1 MNVVPGINRLPGVTW
16 MRPLGVC
23 NSARSTHIQAP
34 CRSRRKYLLM
44 FCMPSPWQLQSPYS
58 LESMC
63 CWGFSSFYNI
73 PSASSSSALWM
84 RPEWS
89 ELRHAAWASE
99 CAGWL
104 RAGGEQG
111 ARSVGRR
118 YCCCARAVT
127 RASWCLNAYLV
138 SSPEKERAS

>member
-1 MNVVPGINRLPGVTW
+1 

-44 FCMPSPWQLQSPYS
+44 FSMPSPWQLQSPYS

-84 RPEWS
+84 RSEWS
-89 ELRHAAWASE
+89 ELRHAAWAFRNAPDDYTQAANRIRVAWEAVLLLRSG
-99 CAGWL
+99 CNAG
-104 RAGGEQG
+104 E
-111 ARSVGRR
+111 
-118 YCCCARAVT
+118 
-127 RASWCLNAYLV
+127 LV
-138 SSPEKERAS
+138 SERLSC